1 MTTEEINSKA
11 LELING
17 KKAIKID
24 SYIWA
29 YNPSYLGRGCLESRS
44 GGIGLALP
52 SIPIKDGQK
61 EEYQIAL
68 KIIKEVERL
77 KWAKEGKEDG

>member
-1 MTTEEINSKA
+1 MIEEI
-11 LELING
+11 ING
-17 KKAIKID
+17 KAQSLVDGKRSVKINGM
-24 SYIWA
+24 WA

-44 GGIGLALP
+44 GGIGLAMP
-52 SIPIKDGQK
+52 SIPIRDGQK

-77 KWAKEGKEDG
+77 KWAKEGLKDG